1 MIHLTCFSLSHLLT
15 ASPNFREQQFST
27 LWRMRLHHDWKEFII
42 WGLSVTRKPPA
53 WPNSQWLTWK
63 DAILVPAT
71 QTHCSVPSH
80 AVPRHYH
87 STYALLAYRHT
98 RLLSRYEWNGNGSG
112 PCFTAVCLAQ
122 HCYSHVSL
130 QLCKMLTV
138 AQCPGTLHSLGCQL
152 TLRCWCGIRNGT
164 DLERGRE

>member
-1 MIHLTCFSLSHLLT
+1 MIHLTSLPFST

-27 LWRMRLHHDWKEFII
+27 LWRMRLQHDWKEFII

-63 DAILVPAT
+63 DAILVSAT

-80 AVPRHYH
+80 AMPRHYH
-87 STYALLAYRHT
+87 STYVLLAYRHT
-98 RLLSRYEWNGNGSG
+98 RLLSRLEWNGNGSG
-112 PCFTAVCLAQ
+112 PCFTAVCLTSAMQ
-122 HCYSHVSL
+122 NAHE
-130 QLCKMLTV
+130 V

-152 TLRCWCGIRNGT
+152 TLRCWMWNKKWHRPQK
-164 DLERGRE
+164 R